1 MINYAL
7 SREIYGMNPWCVDQ
21 VSLPALLAIL
31 ENSKKGVSLEI
42 PTEKYNSIS
51 ILDMS
56 SNETRL
62 VKSKWDL
69 RNGDHFNG
77 IGIISLDGVIT
88 VSGGASSYGMDYLS
102 EQMYL
107 MAKDPRV
114 KSFIVLGN
122 SGGGSSMAV
131 EIMTETIAEV
141 DKTKPVF
148 GLVKKGG
155 MMASACFG
163 IMSACRKLWA
173 ESEMSVVGSAGTM
186 MQFEGRKANDGS
198 EDMWKYKQIRV
209 YAPESTHK
217 NKGFE
222 EAIQNDNF
230 TFLIDNMLKPMNQ
243 RFLALIE
250 NNRPQLK
257 GTKFRNGHT
266 VFAKDAVGTFIDG
279 IKSFKEVVDIA
290 SKAMPNESNEL
301 NVTVANQAKPTKSN
315 SSTNINNKKMTKAE
329 LKAAHPAVY
338 QEIVAEGIASE
349 KDRAG
354 AWMAHV
360 ETNPKAVKEGIE
372 SGKDITATE
381 REAFFVMQN
390 AKNGAKKI
398 ESDNADDLQTDEAKT
413 PEEIAKAKQKKELD
427 DAFNFELN

>member
-1 MINYAL
+1 MINLAL

-21 VSLPALLAIL
+21 VSLPGLLSIIDNAK
-31 ENSKKGVSLEI
+31 NGVALEI
-42 PTEKYNSIS
+42 PKTKYNSVS
-51 ILDMS
+51 FLDIS

-69 RNGDHFNG
+69 RNGEQFNG
-77 IGIISLDGVIT
+77 IGIIALDGVIT

-102 EQMYL
+102 EQMQL
-107 MAKDPRV
+107 MAKDDRV

-131 EIMTETIAEV
+131 EMMTETIQEV
-141 DKTKPVF
+141 NKTKPVY

-173 ESEMSVVGSAGTM
+173 ESEMSIVGSAGTM
-186 MQFEGRKANDGS
+186 MQFEGRKANNGE
-198 EDMWKYKQIRV
+198 EDQWKYKQIRV

-222 EAIQNDNF
+222 DAIQNDDY

-250 NNRPQLK
+250 SNRPQLK
-257 GTKFRNGHT
+257 GTSFRNGHT
-266 VFAKDAVGTFIDG
+266 VFAKDAIGTFIDG
-279 IKSFKEVVDIA
+279 IKSFSEVIEIA
-290 SKAMPNESNEL
+290 SKAVPSSINDLGVTTVNKVENES
-301 NVTVANQAKPTKSN
+301 SI
-315 SSTNINNKKMTKAE
+315 NINNETMTKAE
-329 LKAAHPAVY
+329 IKAAHPSVY
-338 QEIVAEGIASE
+338 QEIVAEGVSQE

-354 AWMAHV
+354 AWMAHN
-360 ETNPKAVKEGIE
+360 ETDPKAVAEGIK
-372 SGKDITATE
+372 SGKEITATE
-381 REAFFVMQN
+381 REAFFVKQN
-390 AKNGAKKI
+390 TKNTLSKI
-398 ESDNADDLQTDEAKT
+398 EGESAEDLDSPESQT
-413 PEEIAKAKQKKELD
+413 PEEIAKAANKKEVD
-427 DAFNFELN
+427 EAFNFELK